1 MSAPGAWTPQPEGL
15 HAITQLLTEYR
26 QPGADQAQAR
36 RAHMARSSHALTQAR
51 SRRFTRGWRSAA
63 ACPTSATTSRT
74 CLARLWCAAAARRVR
89 LSSPLTRPG
98 CQDKPLE
105 VRQSAGLLLKNN
117 LRRWTELLPAVQAY
131 VKARQSLHTARRA
144 APRSHAAPPNRSA
157 CSPASA
163 FRSDTCAS
171 PWAPPSGA
179 RLGGTEALAAR
190 LP

>member
-1 MSAPGAWTPQPEGL
+1 VPDFSNYLAYLLSQALVRCGCAP
-15 HAITQLLTEYR
+15 HA
-26 QPGADQAQAR
+26 P
-36 RAHMARSSHALTQAR
+36 
-51 SRRFTRGWRSAA
+51 
-63 ACPTSATTSRT
+63 
-74 CLARLWCAAAARRVR
+74 
-89 LSSPLTRPG
+89 SPLTRPG

-131 VKARQSLHTARRA
+131 VKARQSLHAAHRA
-144 APRSHAAPPNRSA
+144 PPRSHAAPPNRSA

-179 RLGGTEALAAR
+179 RLGGTEARGARMGCPKRARAAQRRGRLGRRPEGLARAGGCHR
-190 LP
+190 ADAG